1 MRWAAAFILVL
12 GFALAAPAPAL
23 AAPPPYYPP
32 IEYVPA
38 ARANYD
44 SGRTIAITQIVI
56 HETAG
61 TWFSAVNWFQN
72 PRSRVSPHYL
82 DKTRVGGIL
91 TFVADT
97 DRA

>member
-23 AAPPPYYPP
+23 AAPPPYYTP

-44 SGRTIAITQIVI
+44 VGRTMAITQIVI

-61 TWFSAVNWFQN
+61 TWFSAINWLQHA
-72 PRSRVSPHYL
+72 RSRVSAPY
-82 DKTRVGGIL
+82 VVSAWGGAIL
-91 TFVADT
+91 QFVAESEP
-97 DRA
+97 